1 MLEGINIIST
11 EVTKDVTVSI
21 FILICVIACF
31 VMFWSIWLLKIG
43 FNMTKLI
50 PHKLFKIIFN
60 SLDIVMVGVCL
71 FFSFVLVSKGINDCF
86 FNTVYTTKYTVTISD
101 EVSYNEFTK
110 KYEIIEYNKENNTY
124 VIREKENVDWK

>member
-21 FILICVIACF
+21 FIFICVIACF

-71 FFSFVLVSKGINDCF
+71 FFSSVLVSKGINDCF

-124 VIREKENVDWK
+124 VIREKENVD

>member
-11 EVTKDVTVSI
+11 EVTKDVTVPI

-71 FFSFVLVSKGINDCF
+71 FFSSVLVSKGINDCF
-86 FNTVYTTKYTVTISD
+86 FNPVYTTKHTVTISD

-124 VIREKENVDWK
+124 VIREKENVD

>member
-11 EVTKDVTVSI
+11 EVTKDVTVPI

-60 SLDIVMVGVCL
+60 SLDIVMVVVCL
-71 FFSFVLVSKGINDCF
+71 FFSSVLVSKGINDCF
-86 FNTVYTTKYTVTISD
+86 FNPVYTTKYTVTISD

-124 VIREKENVDWK
+124 VIREKENVD

>member
-11 EVTKDVTVSI
+11 EVSKDVTVPI

-31 VMFWSIWLLKIG
+31 G

-71 FFSFVLVSKGINDCF
+71 FFSSVLVSKGINDCF
-86 FNTVYTTKYTVTISD
+86 FNPVYTTKYTVTISD

-124 VIREKENVDWK
+124 VIREKENVD

>member
-71 FFSFVLVSKGINDCF
+71 FFSSIIVSRALNDCF
-86 FNTVYTTKYTVTISD
+86 FNPVYDTEYTVTISD
-101 EVSYNEFTK
+101 EVNYNEFTK
-110 KYEIIEYNKENNTY
+110 KYEILEYNEKDNTY
-124 VIREKENVDWK
+124 VIREKENVD